1 MEEGEGGLDRIGAW
15 MRGYVERGE
24 LPGASVLL
32 ARDGEI
38 LFADACG
45 LRDVE
50 AGHPVERDTVF
61 RIYSMTK
68 PITSVAA
75 LQLVEAGALG
85 LDDAVSDFIP
95 SFGRLRVNRHGPG
108 ERIETE
114 PARRPMTI
122 FHLLTH
128 TSGLTYGFGNT
139 GAVARLYEERS
150 TDFAPTDGPLAEVV
164 ERLAELPLVH
174 HPGEG
179 WNYGVS
185 TDVLGRVVEVAS
197 GLPLDR
203 YFAER
208 ILGPLGM
215 TETGFS
221 ARTDQVLRLASL
233 YGPGL
238 ELLEAAATSPLLGRV
253 TTLSGGAG
261 LVSTIDDYLRFAEL
275 LCREGELEGV
285 RLLRGET
292 VREMCRNHLAGD
304 LAAVGLPT
312 TNETIAEGVGLG
324 VSVVIDPSRTEWRC
338 SLGEV
343 AWGGYASTAFWVDP
357 VNGLSVVFMT
367 QLLPSSSNRVR
378 GELRELV
385 YDTLCS

>member
-1 MEEGEGGLDRIGAW
+1 
-15 MRGYVERGE
+15 
-24 LPGASVLL
+24 
-32 ARDGEI
+32 
-38 LFADACG
+38 
-45 LRDVE
+45 
-50 AGHPVERDTVF
+50 
-61 RIYSMTK
+61 
-68 PITSVAA
+68 
-75 LQLVEAGALG
+75 
-85 LDDAVSDFIP
+85 
-95 SFGRLRVNRHGPG
+95 
-108 ERIETE
+108 
-114 PARRPMTI
+114 MTI

-221 ARTDQVLRLASL
+221 ARTDQALRLASL

-312 TNETIAEGVGLG
+312 TNETIAEGVGFGLG